1 MGDSLVQDRYNH
13 KIITFFIRIIRT
25 KFVIIRNKMK
35 KSKRMTEAESK
46 VDKNKFYS
54 LDEALTLIKEIS
66 KTKFDESIEA
76 HVRVGIDPAKGEQQ
90 IRVNVVLPHGAGKV
104 KKVAVFTDNEA
115 EAKESGADIYGGKEL
130 IEKIKNTGVLDFDI
144 AVASPEIMRDMAS
157 IAKILGPKGLMPS
170 PKNETVSK
178 NIKKSVEE
186 LKKGKITFK
195 NDETANIHQFIGK
208 VSWDLVKLTENYNTF
223 MEALKKAKPSGIK
236 GAYITQ
242 IVLCSSMGPGVKIS
256 V

>member
-1 MGDSLVQDRYNH
+1 MGDSPVPNRYNH

-35 KSKRMTEAESK
+35 KSKRMLEAESK
-46 VDKNKFYS
+46 IDKNKFYS
-54 LDEALTLIKEIS
+54 LDEALTLIKEVS
-66 KTKFDESIEA
+66 KTKFDESVEA
-76 HVRVGIDPAKGEQQ
+76 HIRLGIDPSKGEQQ
-90 IRVNVVLPHGAGKV
+90 IRANVVLPHGAGKV
-104 KKVAVFTDNEA
+104 KRVAVFTENEK
-115 EAKESGADIYGGKEL
+115 EAIDAGADIYGGKEL
-130 IEKIKNTGVLDFDI
+130 IEKIKNTGVIEFDI
-144 AVASPEIMRDMAS
+144 ALASPEIMKDMAS

-208 VSWDLVKLTENYNTF
+208 VSWNLVKLTENYNAF
-223 MEALKKAKPSGIK
+223 MEALKKAKPSGVK

-242 IVLCSSMGPGVKIS
+242 IVLCSSMGPGVKII